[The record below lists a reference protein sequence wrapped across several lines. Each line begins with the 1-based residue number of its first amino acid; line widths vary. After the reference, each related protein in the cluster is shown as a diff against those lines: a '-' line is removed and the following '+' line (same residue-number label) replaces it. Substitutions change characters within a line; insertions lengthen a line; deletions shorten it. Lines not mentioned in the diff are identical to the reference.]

1 MARTLKS
8 DRTLFMLTLLLVGAS
23 VVMVYSASSVQAMN
37 KFRIPYYFLYKQLV
51 WAIVGFAAMFGA
63 MRIDYHRYR
72 RWPVLWSLIGVT
84 VLLLLLVFFGPEING
99 TQRWLSIKGWF
110 SLQPSELAKL
120 SVILFTAAVLDRR
133 MHRIGDVAYA
143 LAPVA
148 LLTLVF
154 AGLVILEPDFGTA
167 VSIVLIAVAMMYAA
181 GLRYW
186 HLATVL
192 LVLTPIATM
201 LVVLKTYRFK
211 RVLAFLDPEGTKL
224 GDGFQLYQSLIAIGS
239 GGVFGRGLG
248 ASVQKLFYLPE
259 AHTDFIYSIIGEEL
273 GLVGTT
279 VILAAFAL
287 IAWRGLRVS
296 LLAPDRFGALLSIGI
311 TMMIAVQALLNITV
325 VTGLAPTKGLPLP
338 FVSNGGSSLLINMI
352 AMGVLLNISQQA
364 SAVAMSTPRSDW
376 TLGGHEGMG
385 GLRA

>member
-8 DRTLFMLTLLLVGAS
+8 DRMLFVLTLLLVGAS

-37 KFRIPYYFLYKQLV
+37 KFRIPYYFLSKQVV
-51 WAIVGFAAMFGA
+51 WAAVGFVAMFWA
-63 MRIDYHRYR
+63 MRFDYHRYR
-72 RWPVLWSLIGVT
+72 NPTVIWSLIAVT
-84 VLLLLLVFFGPEING
+84 TLLLLLVFFGPRING
-99 TQRWLSIKGWF
+99 TQRWLSFRLF

-120 SVILFTAAVLDRR
+120 SVILFTAAVLERR
-133 MHRIGDVAYA
+133 MHRIGDIIYA

-148 LLTLVF
+148 LLTLIF

-186 HLATVL
+186 HLATVAL
-192 LVLTPIATM
+192 ILTPIATM
-201 LVVLKTYRFK
+201 LVVLKAYRFK
-211 RVLAFLDPEGTKL
+211 RILAFMDPEGTKL

-239 GGVFGRGLG
+239 GGALGRGLG
-248 ASVQKLFYLPE
+248 GSIQKLFYLPE
-259 AHTDFIYSIIGEEL
+259 AHTDFIFSIIGEEL
-273 GLVGTT
+273 GLIGTT

-296 LLAPDRFGALLSIGI
+296 LLAPDRFGSLLALGV

-352 AMGVLLNISQQA
+352 AMGVLLNVSQQSSATA
-364 SAVAMSTPRSDW
+364 SVPAPRATDW
-376 TLGGHEGMG
+376 TMRGQE
-385 GLRA
+385 A

>member
-1 MARTLKS
+1 
-8 DRTLFMLTLLLVGAS
+8 LFVLTLLLVGAS

-37 KFRIPYYFLYKQLV
+37 KFRIPYYFLSKQLV
-51 WAIVGFAAMFGA
+51 WSVVGFVAMFAAMRF
-63 MRIDYHRYR
+63 DYHRYR
-72 RWPVLWSLIGVT
+72 NPAIIWSLIGVT
-84 VLLLLLVFFGPEING
+84 TLLLLLVFFGPRING
-99 TQRWLSIKGWF
+99 TQRWLSFRLF

-120 SVILFTAAVLDRR
+120 SVILFTAAVLERR
-133 MHRIGDVAYA
+133 MHRIGDIVYA

-148 LLTLVF
+148 LLTLIF

-167 VSIVLIAVAMMYAA
+167 VSIVLIALAMMYAA

-186 HLATVL
+186 HLATVA
-192 LVLTPIATM
+192 LVLTPIAAM
-201 LVVLKTYRFK
+201 LIVLKAYRFK

-239 GGVFGRGLG
+239 GGVIGRGLG
-248 ASVQKLFYLPE
+248 GSIQKLFYLPE
-259 AHTDFIYSIIGEEL
+259 AHTDFIFSIIGEEL
-273 GLVGTT
+273 GLIGTT

-296 LLAPDRFGALLSIGI
+296 LLAPDRFGSLMALGV
-311 TMMIAVQALLNITV
+311 TMMIAVQAMLNITV

-364 SAVAMSTPRSDW
+364 SATAEAAPRATDW
-376 TLGGHEGMG
+376 TLRGQE
-385 GLRA
+385 A